1 MYRQGQIIEVN
12 RSKFS
17 GGPHK
22 SQLVNKNSNYLFS
35 SFFISLLGLTL
46 SPSESSSV
54 SLSATKVLIFPAIS
68 FFWFSGMFWGSI
80 SEEKWRSPIFRENPH
95 FSKIGQK
102 GPKNEVFGTYEKNFA
117 LVLSGNGL
125 KRKNR
130 SNLNFCRKPH
140 VKKNFFGQDMAE
152 NGHFCGARKFFFRR
166 KIFWTPACGSVLW
179 FWSRY

>member
-1 MYRQGQIIEVN
+1 MIPD
-12 RSKFS
+12 F
-17 GGPHK
+17 
-22 SQLVNKNSNYLFS
+22 
-35 SFFISLLGLTL
+35 LGLAP

-54 SLSATKVLIFPAIS
+54 SQSVSLSVTKVLIFPAIS

-152 NGHFCGARKFFFRR
+152 NGHFCGARNFFFRKIIFLFK
-166 KIFWTPACGSVLW
+166 KIFFAQFSKLSHFEHKYAKKNFQAESPL
-179 FWSRY
+179 